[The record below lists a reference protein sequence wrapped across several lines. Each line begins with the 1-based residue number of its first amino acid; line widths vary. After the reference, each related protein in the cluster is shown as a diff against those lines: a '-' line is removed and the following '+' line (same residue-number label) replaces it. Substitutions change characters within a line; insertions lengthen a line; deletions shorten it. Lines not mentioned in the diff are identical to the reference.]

1 MTVQKPFCSLYFNV
15 NICSLLSSFSHVYCT
30 VIVRNLLL
38 QFFAKTAKATH
49 PNPHLPISDPA
60 GAQQDFCISAPF
72 PLQHDI
78 YIHRLIVYEDLLH
91 AAMKARQ
98 LGHTASRV
106 IGFRTTCSTTDMKLS
121 IFNLFVFCY
130 AIARQ

>member
-1 MTVQKPFCSLYFNV
+1 MTDFPLVACVVAHTQE
-15 NICSLLSSFSHVYCT
+15 
-30 VIVRNLLL
+30 VIPGLNTPAFMFTWVW
-38 QFFAKTAKATH
+38 TA
-49 PNPHLPISDPA
+49 PISDPA

-91 AAMKARQ
+91 AAVEARQ

-106 IGFRTTCSTTDMKLS
+106 IGFRTTCSTTDMK
-121 IFNLFVFCY
+121 
-130 AIARQ
+130 